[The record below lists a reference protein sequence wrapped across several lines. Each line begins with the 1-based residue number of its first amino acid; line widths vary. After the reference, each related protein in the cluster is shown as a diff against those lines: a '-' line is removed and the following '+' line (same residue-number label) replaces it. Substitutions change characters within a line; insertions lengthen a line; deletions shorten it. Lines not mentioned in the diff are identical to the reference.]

1 MKDFVLSFR
10 YIRLRLEKGS
20 CMSQLKFGS
29 PTCLQIL
36 IFCNTTFLLQ
46 VVGMLQWRVHVND
59 ISVRKSAAVLYCY
72 CMRYS
77 VSISYFNLIANVVAF
92 IRYFLSNQ
100 CYVKRDMGSRAQ
112 RHTGRVGIIYLE
124 MNNMQLSL
132 KANPRVFFSL
142 LLILTTHLCNP
153 ASQWSFLSNT
163 KLNRCSL
170 KSQPPGRPLLPWQA
184 PPGWGI

>member
-132 KANPRVFFSL
+132 KANPRVFFFPS
-142 LLILTTHLCNP
+142 C
-153 ASQWSFLSNT
+153 WF
-163 KLNRCSL
+163 
-170 KSQPPGRPLLPWQA
+170 
-184 PPGWGI
+184 